1 MTMRSVLALGLLVA
15 LSASADAAT
24 LHHRLRAHPHVI
36 VPPNRDMNRDGTAPA
51 PPTDAARFAVPGWSD
66 QSTQEWLD
74 RASSG
79 WSVGG

>member
-1 MTMRSVLALGLLVA
+1 MRSVLALGLLVTFC
-15 LSASADAAT
+15 ASADAAT
-24 LHHRLRAHPHVI
+24 LHHRLRAHPRGI
-36 VPPNRDMNRDGTAPA
+36 VPPDQGVVAPA
-51 PPTDAARFAVPGWSD
+51 PPTGTARFAVPGWSD